1 MHLSLEQSVS
11 ELYTNFFL
19 ICVGS
24 PNDDKS
30 FTHIG
35 SIQETSVYSLK
46 SEVQDIL
53 DEQPEVFGKFCK
65 EMDKEIFGNGW
76 KRLAYFSEFHV
87 NKFFH
92 CSVISTKILNYV
104 VCSSMKLLNSG
115 V

>member
-19 ICVGS
+19 MCTGS

-30 FTHIG
+30 STHTG

-46 SEVQDIL
+46 SEVQEII
-53 DEQPEVFGKFCK
+53 DEQPEVFKKFCM

-87 NKFFH
+87 NKFY
-92 CSVISTKILNYV
+92 TV
-104 VCSSMKLLNSG
+104 VLL
-115 V
+115 VQKF